1 MRIDTLSVFHV
12 AMPLIDPWK
21 TSFGEMTAVDSVLVR
36 LTSGDEEGWGEAA
49 PYAMPQFCPEW
60 AAGCFQLIAGTF
72 RPLLLGKAFSSGA
85 ELQACLGSFKG
96 NHFAKAAID
105 LAWWDLFTRLGEQ
118 PLWRAIGGENP
129 SIAVGAD
136 IPVQPDRAALLGSV
150 AAALD
155 AGYPRVKLKFRPDS
169 GVGMVAAVREAFPD
183 AVMHIDCNSGFTL
196 DSLPLFRELDRLGLA
211 MIEQPLAH
219 DDLLD
224 HARLQAE
231 IETPICLD
239 ESITSIDRARQAID
253 IGAARWINIKHG
265 RVGGLTNAIAI
276 ARLCHARG
284 VPFWIGGMLESAV
297 GQGPSIALATLPGAS
312 YPADI
317 FPDGRLYARELS
329 GPALSLAAPGCMRA
343 SDRRGSG
350 FAPLPDRLSEMT
362 VAAS

>member
-118 PLWRAIGGENP
+118 PLWRAIGGQNP

-183 AVMHIDCNSGFTL
+183 IRLRLHEAYSGEIQTLLADGRIDVGTLNRYRPLRREPHDAVLTSPMSLIVRAEAPASRGGRSVTFAAAAA
-196 DSLPLFRELDRLGLA
+196 LPLVMPLKPNGLRGVVEEIAARRRLVLTVALEVGSSTAMKDAVRCGLA
-211 MIEQPLAH
+211 
-219 DDLLD
+219 
-224 HARLQAE
+224 
-231 IETPICLD
+231 
-239 ESITSIDRARQAID
+239 
-253 IGAARWINIKHG
+253 
-265 RVGGLTNAIAI
+265 
-276 ARLCHARG
+276 
-284 VPFWIGGMLESAV
+284 
-297 GQGPSIALATLPGAS
+297 ATLPAHAVRDETARGEFRALLITHPTIRQTTFVETTRRRPAS
-312 YPADI
+312 AAVREVE
-317 FPDGRLYARELS
+317 RLLRKLVPTL
-329 GPALSLAAPGCMRA
+329 GPP
-343 SDRRGSG
+343 
-350 FAPLPDRLSEMT
+350 
-362 VAAS
+362 